1 MVLGIYIIVD
11 VGFTLI
17 DVVSDIFGI
26 AVIGILIGI
35 VVSIVA
41 GIVVRIIFD
50 IVIGIIVGII
60 VGIKCY
66 LLLF

>member
-1 MVLGIYIIVD
+1 MVLGIDIIVD

-17 DVVSDIFGI
+17 DVVEDIFGI
-26 AVIGILIGI
+26 AVIGTPTGI

-41 GIVVRIIFD
+41 GIVVRIIFG
-50 IVIGIIVGII
+50 IVIAIVVCII

-66 LLLF
+66 LLLC